1 MYLHP
6 TLKNKI
12 KIQEILQIFI
22 IILPNLKFKIRLC
35 QNKFN
40 INKGLKLSILI

>member
-1 MYLHP
+1 MYLYP

-40 INKGLKLSILI
+40 INKGLKLLILI